1 MSDAV
6 QKLARHFFAN
16 VKWLKMSEAKRRVH
30 VKLEYSPEY
39 PDPIKVLAGQKVRV
53 GREDEEYPGWKWCKG
68 PDGREGWVPAE
79 LLSDAKAEATVLEDY
94 SAQELSVR
102 EGEEVEVEDARHG
115 WLRVRNANGERGW
128 IPASHIEEDAVRPA
142 D

>member
-1 MSDAV
+1 
-6 QKLARHFFAN
+6 
-16 VKWLKMSEAKRRVH
+16 MSEAKRRVH
-30 VKLEYSPEY
+30 VKLKYVPEY

-53 GREDEEYPGWKWCKG
+53 GGEDEEYPGWKWCKG

-79 LLSDAKAEATVLEDY
+79 LLSEAKGEATVLEDY

-115 WLRVRNANGERGW
+115 WLRVQNANGDRGW
-128 IPASHIEEDAVRPA
+128 IPASHTT
-142 D
+142 